1 MGYGSDP
8 KCQSKMPK
16 LFVICKIFYT
26 MLYNF
31 RTSQPWRDKD
41 NRFQYKFESFKETM
55 GGAKQSY
62 QQEQAQLRSEER
74 EKEDKKLRRKK
85 YIKDKKQR
93 QRQAFNET
101 IAKIPAKVNEVHL
114 DGIIGTKDVLVK
126 NILSDLLKVLYIC
139 IRQPEI
145 CFSI

>member
-1 MGYGSDP
+1 
-8 KCQSKMPK
+8 
-16 LFVICKIFYT
+16 

-41 NRFQYKFESFKETM
+41 NRFQYNFESFKETM

-85 YIKDKKQR
+85 YIKDKNARK
-93 QRQAFNET
+93 RQAFNET

-126 NILSDLLKVLYIC
+126 NILSDLLKVSYRYN
-139 IRQPEI
+139 RQPKI
-145 CFSI
+145 FFDTHNSKLTINQKFSFFRQTLMARF